1 MNQEEKILEFDQIK
15 EKWMEFAVTEKARQE
30 IRESVPILSESMLMS
45 RLRETT
51 EARQLLETCGNP
63 PLVSMDG
70 MEVFLRIASRG
81 ECLSAGQLE
90 QVKLALVAVK
100 RLISYRERGKAYDN
114 SLAYYAEKCLQT
126 AEKLSESGGNELIIR
141 QIITAAKGTAL
152 LNSAGALLL
161 SDGDF
166 SEWKKEADKWLKEY
180 KEGWLLGNKPS
191 ELYVIEEFI
200 NSIPSTG
207 H

>member
-1 MNQEEKILEFDQIK
+1 MNQEEKILEFDEIK

-70 MEVFLRIASRG
+70 IEALLRTVSRG

-100 RLISYRERGKAYDN
+100 RLISYLNTTGIN
-114 SLAYYAEKCLQT
+114 Q
-126 AEKLSESGGNELIIR
+126 SESLVKP
-141 QIITAAKGTAL
+141 AAVTIYSVSC
-152 LNSAGALLL
+152 NTR
-161 SDGDF
+161 
-166 SEWKKEADKWLKEY
+166 
-180 KEGWLLGNKPS
+180 
-191 ELYVIEEFI
+191 
-200 NSIPSTG
+200 SIFYN
-207 H
+207 